1 MPVAAPPIAML
12 MVPPAFVHTT
22 EPETFWSLPSI
33 VTFVPAAP
41 PVLADALVPELL
53 AELLALVPDLLP
65 PEHPE
70 MPAARIAAPAT
81 ATVN

>member
-1 MPVAAPPIAML
+1 M
-12 MVPPAFVHTT
+12 
-22 EPETFWSLPSI
+22 

-53 AELLALVPDLLP
+53 AELLLVPDLLP
-65 PEHPE
+65 PEQPE
-70 MPAARIAAPAT
+70 IPAARIAAPAT